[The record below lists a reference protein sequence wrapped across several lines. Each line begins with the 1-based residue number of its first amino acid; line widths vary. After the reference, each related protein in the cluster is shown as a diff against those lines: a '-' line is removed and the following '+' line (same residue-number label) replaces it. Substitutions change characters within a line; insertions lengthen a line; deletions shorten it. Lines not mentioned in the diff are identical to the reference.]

1 MCMTVRMRQNRPVV
15 AVVDDETALREAL
28 DSLLRSAGFRTIT
41 FVSAEEFLALREGD
55 GAGCLI
61 LDMRLPGM
69 SGLELQRHLAAKGC
83 NVPIVFITA
92 QEIDPELRAQALA
105 GGARACLRK
114 PFHEVE
120 LLTAVRLAVMR

>member
-92 QEIDPELRAQALA
+92 QEIDAELRAQALA